1 MNIMKRQLKIFL
13 SLAVATVFSMVVSCG
28 PAEGGYTEE
37 FYFEDIYT
45 VNKSTLQAEFSDTS
59 FMVSNVQEYGLNT
72 GDRARLVLHYYW
84 DAYSGLMPKYSVLQ
98 VVELIPTREVTAM
111 DTTVLAE
118 YNTLMKLDYYELMD
132 RYYKPVWVRNNLQNI
147 NVVYT
152 GHSEFVD
159 FKLMLRGVSESEG
172 AIEFDLVAKST
183 YTTNVESTKLLTFDL
198 TKVGSMLSSAQ
209 KNSLASCDSV
219 KTKIY
224 CKSKNSE
231 GAIVTESFTGG
242 KLKNIFR

>member
-37 FYFEDIYT
+37 AYFDDIFT
-45 VNKSTLQAEFSDTS
+45 VNKSTLQPEFSDTS
-59 FMVSNVQEYGLNT
+59 FMVSNVLNYGLNT
-72 GDRARLVLHYYW
+72 GDRAHLVLHYYW
-84 DAYSGLMPKYSVLQ
+84 DAYSGVKPEYKIHE
-98 VVELIPTREVTAM
+98 VVEVIPTREVSAM
-111 DTTVLAE
+111 DSTVLAE
-118 YNTLMKLDYYELMD
+118 YNTLMKLDYYELDD
-132 RYYKPVWVRNNLQNI
+132 RYYKPVWVWNNLQNI
-147 NVVYT
+147 NVVYN
-152 GHSEFVD
+152 GYFDSVD
-159 FKLMLRGVSESEG
+159 FKLMLRGVLASEE
-172 AIEFDLVAKST
+172 AIEFDLVAKSA

-198 TKVGSMLSSAQ
+198 TKVGSMLSPAQ

-231 GAIVTESFTGG
+231 GEIVTESFTGG